1 MIKLEDCSSV
11 YILYDII
18 IHNGYKTCDVEKIL
32 KEYIITTDPDEVNTF
47 DPDQAIVYFKGF
59 FDKKD
64 NLISILNT
72 IPIKEV
78 TKKNALKYINRGF
91 NLLRDSVDRIYNLST
106 VRGLILGEIGIS
118 STVNANTFY
127 NAIKEEIINIVG
139 GIEKCINDEDL
150 DNEPHI
156 DF

>member
-18 IHNGYKTCDVEKIL
+18 IHNGYKACDVEKIL

-47 DPDQAIVYFKGF
+47 DPDEAIVYFKGF

-64 NLISILNT
+64 NLISIL
-72 IPIKEV
+72 
-78 TKKNALKYINRGF
+78 KNALKYINRGF
-91 NLLRDSVDRIYNLST
+91 NLLRDSIDRIYNLST
-106 VRGLILGEIGIS
+106 VRGLILGEVGIS
-118 STVNANTFY
+118 GSINVNTFY
-127 NAIKEEIINIVG
+127 NTIKEEIINMVG
-139 GIEKCINDEDL
+139 GIERCINDEDL